1 MIKKLLIL
9 FLFIGIAF
17 SCKKDKEVDSDVTF
31 LSGLIVNP
39 ELDYVIFSKGNQVLD
54 TVPLD
59 SKNFFFYK
67 TDKIT
72 EEGLFIFRHN
82 ETQVFFA
89 EPGDSLILH
98 LNTMDFDKSL
108 NYSGRGA
115 EKNNLLMTLFL
126 ANVEEN
132 KNLPKWYT
140 LSPEEFTE
148 KIDSLKL
155 NKEKE
160 FKDFLSRNKEVSP
173 AFKAVARTA
182 INYDYYSKK
191 ELYGT
196 ANKNRLGDLGP
207 DFYSY
212 RDNIDFE
219 NEDLRLYY
227 PYYRF
232 MIRFFDNLVVSKHPF
247 GINRNSYEF
256 NIDRLHAI
264 DSLTQGDSIRN
275 SLTRITALRYFYH
288 AKDEKNQEAF
298 LAQFKQFNNNPRHIE
313 EIEELSQYAR
323 KLSNGKTVPDVSL
336 LTMENTNVMLHDV
349 IKRPTVLYF
358 WSSESSEQGRVIHRR
373 AAELKSKYPEYD
385 FIGINSD
392 SHFRKWR
399 TKVEQEKYDPKMEY
413 QLENPVTSEKV
424 FVLGNISKVIIIDTD
439 KTILDGNNNMFN
451 PEFEQLLLGYLN
463 R

>member
-1 MIKKLLIL
+1 MNKKLLVL
-9 FLFIGIAF
+9 FLLTGIIF
-17 SCKKDKEVDSDVTF
+17 SCEKDRETPPDSTF

-59 SKNFFFYK
+59 SKNFFVYK

-89 EPGDSLILH
+89 EPGDSLVFY

-126 ANVEEN
+126 TNVEEN
-132 KNLPKWYT
+132 KNLSKWYT
-140 LSPEEFTE
+140 LPPEEFTE
-148 KIDSLKL
+148 KIDSLKHL
-155 NKEKE
+155 KEKE
-160 FKDFLSRNKEVSP
+160 FRNFLSRNKEVSP

-182 INYDYYSKK
+182 INYDYFSKK
-191 ELYGT
+191 ELYGM
-196 ANKNRLGDLGP
+196 ANKKRLGNLGP
-207 DFYSY
+207 DFYNY

-219 NEDLRLYY
+219 NEEFRLYY

-232 MIRFFDNLVVSKHPF
+232 MIRFFDNLVVSKNPF

-264 DSLTQGDSIRN
+264 DSLTKGDSIRN

-288 AKDEKNQEAF
+288 AKDAKNQASF
-298 LAQFKQFNNNPRHIE
+298 LGQFKQFNNNPRHIE
-313 EIEELSQYAR
+313 EIEELSQYAIE
-323 KLSNGKTVPDVSL
+323 LSNGKTIPNVSL
-336 LTMENTNVMLHDV
+336 LTMENTSVQLHDV

-358 WSSESSEQGRVIHRR
+358 WNFQSSEQGRVIHRR
-373 AAELKSKYPEYD
+373 GEELKSKYPEYD
-385 FIGINSD
+385 FVGINSD
-392 SHFRKWR
+392 DHFRKWR
-399 TKVEQEKYDPKMEY
+399 TLVENAGYNPKMEY
-413 QLENPVTSEKV
+413 QLETPEISEKV
-424 FVLGNISKVIIIDTD
+424 FVLGNISKVIIIDSD

-451 PEFEQLLLGYLN
+451 PDFEQLLLGFLN
-463 R
+463 Q